1 VKERRVD
8 DRESGTCAVGAGAAL
23 GRTVDPVARDQGRQH
38 NGLETNP
45 TNKAGTRQPAPIARE
60 APIMNISPDT
70 VGWII
75 VKARELNVKVE
86 DDNEGDEQEDA
97 MSVLRSG
104 GDDPTEAELR
114 SWIEDLT
121 DTEQAEL
128 VAMFWMGRG
137 DGDASEFDELV
148 ETARGSRSGKTSKY
162 LLGEPLLADY
172 LEEALEALGFDTSEI
187 ESNLR

>member
-1 VKERRVD
+1 M
-8 DRESGTCAVGAGAAL
+8 L
-23 GRTVDPVARDQGRQH
+23 
-38 NGLETNP
+38 
-45 TNKAGTRQPAPIARE
+45 
-60 APIMNISPDT
+60 NISLDT

-86 DDNEGDEQEDA
+86 DDNEGDEQDDPLG
-97 MSVLRSG
+97 VLQDRD
-104 GDDPTEAELR
+104 DDPTEDELR

-128 VAMFWMGRG
+128 VALFWLGRG
-137 DGDASEFDELV
+137 DGEASDFPDLV
-148 ETARGSRSGKTSKY
+148 DQARRSRSGKTSKY

-172 LEEALEALGFDTSEI
+172 LEEALEALGHDTSEI

>member
-1 VKERRVD
+1 MLNI
-8 DRESGTCAVGAGAAL
+8 AL
-23 GRTVDPVARDQGRQH
+23 
-38 NGLETNP
+38 
-45 TNKAGTRQPAPIARE
+45 
-60 APIMNISPDT
+60 DT

-86 DDNEGDEQEDA
+86 DDNEGDEQDDP
-97 MSVLRSG
+97 MSVLQDRD
-104 GDDPTEAELR
+104 DDPTEDELR

-128 VAMFWMGRG
+128 VALFWLGRG
-137 DGDASEFDELV
+137 DGDPSDFPDLV
-148 ETARGSRSGKTSKY
+148 EQARSSRSGKTSKY

-172 LEEALEALGFDTSEI
+172 LEEALEALGHDTSEI

>member
-1 VKERRVD
+1 MKGSTPMEP
-8 DRESGTCAVGAGAAL
+8 REDTAMLNIAL
-23 GRTVDPVARDQGRQH
+23 
-38 NGLETNP
+38 
-45 TNKAGTRQPAPIARE
+45 
-60 APIMNISPDT
+60 DT

-86 DDNEGDEQEDA
+86 DDNEGDEQDDP
-97 MSVLRSG
+97 MGVLQDR
-104 GDDPTEAELR
+104 GDDPTEDELR

-128 VAMFWMGRG
+128 VALFWLGRG
-137 DGDASEFDELV
+137 DGDAGDFAELV

-172 LEEALEALGFDTSEI
+172 LEEALEALGHDTSEI

>member
-1 VKERRVD
+1 M
-8 DRESGTCAVGAGAAL
+8 L
-23 GRTVDPVARDQGRQH
+23 
-38 NGLETNP
+38 
-45 TNKAGTRQPAPIARE
+45 
-60 APIMNISPDT
+60 NISLDT

-86 DDNEGDEQEDA
+86 DDNEGDEQDDPLG
-97 MSVLRSG
+97 VLQDRD
-104 GDDPTEAELR
+104 DDPTEDELR

-128 VAMFWMGRG
+128 VALFWLGRG
-137 DGDASEFDELV
+137 DGEPGDFPDLV
-148 ETARGSRSGKTSKY
+148 EQARRSRSGKTSKY

-172 LEEALEALGFDTSEI
+172 LEEALEALGHDTSEI

>member
-1 VKERRVD
+1 MLNI
-8 DRESGTCAVGAGAAL
+8 AL
-23 GRTVDPVARDQGRQH
+23 
-38 NGLETNP
+38 
-45 TNKAGTRQPAPIARE
+45 
-60 APIMNISPDT
+60 DT

-86 DDNEGDEQEDA
+86 DDNEGDEQDDPMA
-97 MSVLRSG
+97 VLQDRD
-104 GDDPTEAELR
+104 DDPTEDELR

-128 VAMFWMGRG
+128 VALFWLGRG
-137 DGDASEFDELV
+137 DGDAADFSDLV
-148 ETARGSRSGKTSKY
+148 EQARASRSGKTSKY

-172 LEEALEALGFDTSEI
+172 LEEALEALGHDTSEI

>member
-1 VKERRVD
+1 MLNI
-8 DRESGTCAVGAGAAL
+8 AL
-23 GRTVDPVARDQGRQH
+23 
-38 NGLETNP
+38 
-45 TNKAGTRQPAPIARE
+45 
-60 APIMNISPDT
+60 DT

-86 DDNEGDEQEDA
+86 DDNEGDEQDDP
-97 MSVLRSG
+97 MSVLQDRS
-104 GDDPTEAELR
+104 DDPTEDELR

-128 VAMFWMGRG
+128 VALFWLGRG
-137 DGDASEFDELV
+137 DGDPSDFADLV
-148 ETARGSRSGKTSKY
+148 EQARASRSGKTSKY

-172 LEEALEALGFDTSEI
+172 LEEALEALGHDTSEI

>member
-1 VKERRVD
+1 M
-8 DRESGTCAVGAGAAL
+8 
-23 GRTVDPVARDQGRQH
+23 
-38 NGLETNP
+38 
-45 TNKAGTRQPAPIARE
+45 I
-60 APIMNISPDT
+60 NISPDT

-86 DDNEGDEQEDA
+86 DDDEGDDQDNP
-97 MSVLRSG
+97 MGVLQDR
-104 GDDPTEAELR
+104 GDDPTDSELR

-128 VAMFWMGRG
+128 VAMFWLGRG
-137 DGDASEFDELV
+137 DGDASDFAELV
-148 ETARGSRSGKTSKY
+148 ETARASRSSKTSKY